1 MNMEGIETFLMIVK
15 TKNLTKTADQ
25 LFLSQP
31 TVSHRLKVL
40 EEEVQMQLLHRK
52 KGLKS
57 IELTSKGEEFV
68 PIAERWISLWKELQ
82 MLQRESDYHYLTI
95 GSTDTLNLTVLKS
108 FYSHLRS
115 LDENIYLNLRTHQS
129 QEIYDLIDR
138 YELDVGFV
146 YHRLSSKNLVAR
158 PIMTEELYVI
168 DSHPE
173 APAKDFLALDELD
186 RDRELFFS
194 WDNYFEIWHNEWLST
209 SRYPRLQIDTYGM
222 LIHFLG
228 ERNLW
233 TIAPRSIV
241 DTLRAHC
248 SIRAYK
254 LESPVPPPPRT
265 TFLVR
270 HKHPNLAT
278 LGSVDRFEELLTK
291 YIATYQTAYTS

>member
-15 TKNLTKTADQ
+15 TKNLTKTADN

-52 KGLKS
+52 KGLKT
-57 IELTSKGEEFV
+57 IELTSKGKEFV
-68 PIAERWISLWKELQ
+68 PLAERWISLWKELQ
-82 MLQRESDYHYLTI
+82 LLQRESEHHYLTI
-95 GSTDTLNLTVLKS
+95 GSTDTLNLTILKD
-108 FYSHLRS
+108 FYSHLR
-115 LDENIYLNLRTHQS
+115 LQEENIYLNLRTHQS

-138 YELDVGFV
+138 YDLDVGFV
-146 YHRLSSKNLVAR
+146 YHRLNSKNLVAR
-158 PIMTEELYVI
+158 PILSEELYVL

-173 APAKDFLALDELD
+173 APVKEALTLGELD

-194 WDNYFEIWHNEWLST
+194 WDNYFEIWHNEWLGS
-209 SRYPRLQIDTYGM
+209 SLHPRLQIDTYGM
-222 LIHFLG
+222 LIHFLR

-241 DTLRAHC
+241 DTLQEHC

-254 LESPVPPPPRT
+254 LVAKVPPPPRT

-278 LGSVDRFEELLTK
+278 LKAVDLFEELLTK
-291 YIATYQTAYTS
+291 YIETHEKSV